1 MQNSKFSSRF
11 MRFRHFLKEGFM
23 FRFFDRDVKCLKDFF
38 KRRFNFEGEAYPVFT
53 DVV

>member
-1 MQNSKFSSRF
+1 
-11 MRFRHFLKEGFM
+11 M